1 MTATQEALAAM
12 AKAEQGMN
20 SMIDDIVKSSETFV
34 QDCKEQKKELFPKA
48 TAFEQAQDRAR
59 ENFEDFMQEREAGRD
74 LDDSVSEAIWLLQKT
89 DPFLAKH
96 LNQALGKYR
105 NNRVK

>member
-34 QDCKEQKKELFPKA
+34 QDCKEQKKELFDTP
-48 TAFEQAQDRAR
+48 AFEQAQDRAQ
-59 ENFEDFMQEREAGRD
+59 ENFDNFMQERQAGRE
-74 LDDSVSEAIWLLQKT
+74 LDYVVSEAIWLLQKT

-96 LNQALGKYR
+96 LNNALGKYR
-105 NNRVK
+105 KNCVK

>member
-34 QDCKEQKKELFPKA
+34 QDCKEQKKELFP

>member
-20 SMIDDIVKSSETFV
+20 SMIDDIVKSSETFT
-34 QDCKEQKKELFPKA
+34 QDCKEQKEKLSDAP
-48 TAFEQAQDRAR
+48 AFEQAQERAH
-59 ENFEDFMQEREAGRD
+59 ENFENFMQERQAGRD
-74 LDDSVSEAIWLLQKT
+74 LDYVVSEAIWLLQKT

-96 LNQALGKYR
+96 LNKALGKYR